1 MPHGVGLFLF
11 PASAFVVCHTFRI
24 LNRSWT
30 QARSLHFKFY
40 TIFFILTSAQ
50 LSV

>member
-24 LNRSWT
+24 YTGNMHSEEI
-30 QARSLHFKFY
+30 ALHFQSE
-40 TIFFILTSAQ
+40 T
-50 LSV
+50 